1 MALPTYPYAGLHLGQ
16 NGDINLLAC
25 LTAAAEVLRRLD
37 GYSGRPLQTSR
48 KRPALMGDRVGLVLR
63 PGSASS
69 GMDDSG
75 VRKLEI
81 RVISREAGPA
91 EDDLVTSLLA
101 ETVLT
106 LMDEVEVDIVEW
118 LSPDCMIEADE
129 FVDLLFPDEQEFID
143 TPSAAVCKP
152 EYDHDEDAR
161 LAQSI
166 RSAICAAEHIAPLA
180 DHPSRITS
188 GADRAN
194 GAKTDDAPACR
205 INRDIYD
212 APGTTRSTVPDP
224 EPRDDED
231 DPHGDIE
238 DALPRRSAMLGAMGM
253 IVAVFG
259 YSVRLIG
266 MACLWLMR
274 AIDLRLLS
282 RALSVGMA
290 LIALTNSDALWAMV
304 EGALK

>member
-1 MALPTYPYAGLHLGQ
+1 
-16 NGDINLLAC
+16 
-25 LTAAAEVLRRLD
+25 
-37 GYSGRPLQTSR
+37 
-48 KRPALMGDRVGLVLR
+48 MGDRVGLVLR
-63 PGSASS
+63 PGSGPS
-69 GMDDSG
+69 GMHG
-75 VRKLEI
+75 AGARKLEI
-81 RVISREAGPA
+81 RVISRQAGPP

-101 ETVLT
+101 EAVLT

-143 TPSAAVCKP
+143 TPSVAVSTP
-152 EYDHDEDAR
+152 EDDHDEDAR

-194 GAKTDDAPACR
+194 GTKTDQASAHR
-205 INRDIYD
+205 TNRDIYD
-212 APGTTRSTVPDP
+212 APGPSRASVPDP
-224 EPRDDED
+224 EPLDDED
-231 DPHGDIE
+231 ETQGATDE
-238 DALPRRSAMLGAMGM
+238 ALVRRSAMLGAMGM
-253 IVAVFG
+253 IVTVLG

-274 AIDLRLLS
+274 AIDFRLLS
-282 RALSVGMA
+282 RALSVG
-290 LIALTNSDALWAMV
+290 S
-304 EGALK
+304 